1 MTKVAILEIICA
13 DIKMRGIVQNKLTSK
28 WKSLTNQNVKAN
40 DVIHVNQ
47 LCLNQSVSGTNQ
59 NGENVFTFL
68 RRRWGKQIQTH
79 GGEET
84 LVSVV
89 FGRSDVDG

>member
-68 RRRWGKQIQTH
+68 RRR
-79 GGEET
+79 
-84 LVSVV
+84 
-89 FGRSDVDG
+89 